1 MRIFEVCNGDRSDL
15 FGWEEDAKKF
25 AKSAYDN
32 NEDGVP
38 FIVPHFVERPD
49 EFAELLNKV
58 TAPRRAQATGAS
70 RQTHI
75 SASKDSTTRNPK
87 DDWPAPYDN

>member
-1 MRIFEVCNGDRSDL
+1 MRVWEVCNGDKSDF
-15 FGWEEDAKKF
+15 FGDEQDAKEF

-58 TAPRRAQATGAS
+58 TARRSGQATGAS

-75 SASKDSTTRNPK
+75 SASEDSTTHGH
-87 DDWPAPYDN
+87 

>member
-1 MRIFEVCNGDRSDL
+1 MRVFEVCNGDKSDF
-15 FGWEEDAKKF
+15 FGHEEDAKDF

-58 TAPRRAQATGAS
+58 TARRSGQATGAI
-70 RQTHI
+70 R
-75 SASKDSTTRNPK
+75 SANPCASEDSTTHGH
-87 DDWPAPYDN
+87 

>member
-1 MRIFEVCNGDRSDL
+1 MKQ
-15 FGWEEDAKKF
+15 DAKEF

-58 TAPRRAQATGAS
+58 ARAPKGAATGA
-70 RQTHI
+70 I
-75 SASKDSTTRNPK
+75 KSANPCASEDSTI
-87 DDWPAPYDN
+87 

>member
-1 MRIFEVCNGDRSDL
+1 MRVFEVCNGDRSDF

-49 EFAELLNKV
+49 EFAALLNEKV
-58 TAPRRAQATGAS
+58 TARRSGQATDAVLSGKPNT
-70 RQTHI
+70 RVNG
-75 SASKDSTTRNPK
+75 DSTI
-87 DDWPAPYDN
+87 

>member
-1 MRIFEVCNGDRSDL
+1 MRIFEVCNGDKSDF
-15 FGWEEDAKKF
+15 FGWEEDAKEF

-58 TAPRRAQATGAS
+58 ARAPKGAATDAVLSGKPNT
-70 RQTHI
+70 RVNPEY
-75 SASKDSTTRNPK
+75 TT
-87 DDWPAPYDN
+87 DGH

>member
-1 MRIFEVCNGDRSDL
+1 MRIFEVCNGDRSDF
-15 FGWEEDAKKF
+15 FGWEEDAKNF
-25 AKSAYDN
+25 AKSTGDN
-32 NEDGVP
+32 P

-58 TAPRRAQATGAS
+58 AHAPKGAATGAS

-75 SASKDSTTRNPK
+75 SASEDSIT
-87 DDWPAPYDN
+87 

>member
-1 MRIFEVCNGDRSDL
+1 MRVFEVCNGDKSDF
-15 FGWEEDAKKF
+15 FGDEQDAKEF

-38 FIVPHFVERPD
+38 FIVPHFVEQPD

-58 TAPRRAQATGAS
+58 TAPRRARATDAVLSGKPNT
-70 RQTHI
+70 RVNG
-75 SASKDSTTRNPK
+75 DSTI
-87 DDWPAPYDN
+87 

>member
-1 MRIFEVCNGDRSDL
+1 MRIFEVCNGDRSDF

-49 EFAELLNKV
+49 EFAALLNEKV
-58 TAPRRAQATGAS
+58 TARRSGQATGAN
-70 RQTHI
+70 R
-75 SASKDSTTRNPK
+75 SANPCASEDSTT
-87 DDWPAPYDN
+87 

>member
-1 MRIFEVCNGDRSDL
+1 MRVFEVCNGDKSDF
-15 FGWEEDAKKF
+15 FGWEEDAKEF

-49 EFAELLNKV
+49 EFAALLNKV
-58 TAPRRAQATGAS
+58 ARAPKGAATGAE
-70 RQTHI
+70 I
-75 SASKDSTTRNPK
+75 SANPCSGK
-87 DDWPAPYDN
+87 EFITNGH

>member
-1 MRIFEVCNGDRSDL
+1 MRVFEVCNGDKSDF
-15 FGWEEDAKKF
+15 FGHEQDAKEF

-49 EFAELLNKV
+49 EFAELLNEKV
-58 TAPRRAQATGAS
+58 TARRSGQATDAVLSGKPNTRVS
-70 RQTHI
+70 E
-75 SASKDSTTRNPK
+75 DSTI
-87 DDWPAPYDN
+87 